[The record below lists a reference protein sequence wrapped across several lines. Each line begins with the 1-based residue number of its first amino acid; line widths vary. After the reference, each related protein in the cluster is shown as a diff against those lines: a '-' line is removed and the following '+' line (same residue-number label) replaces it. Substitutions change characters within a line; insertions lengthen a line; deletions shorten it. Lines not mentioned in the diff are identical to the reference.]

1 MGSYTFRIYDRNGG
15 VTPVPNLF
23 IDQYMPGA
31 DGNFVKVYLLG
42 LSEATENGSISGD
55 LLSSKLGLIE
65 SDIIKAWEYWE
76 SAGVVRFSNSDK
88 NNVSIEFVN
97 LYSLNN
103 INRTSSPYDNT
114 HTPEFIVS
122 KLNNPKL
129 KDMFESIEKLIG
141 RIMSPKEISM
151 YLSWIDDYG
160 FTPEVIT
167 LLTEYCKSKNKVD
180 TRYIEKVAIA
190 WHDSNI
196 KSADE
201 AQVYIAQHEGKF
213 NNYRLVFDF
222 LGLKENEIMKPQEE
236 FLDKWFNIWGFTLEM
251 VLEACKICSLR
262 INEPNF
268 SYIDGILTNWYKK
281 DVKTT
286 KQIDTADTRK
296 KSKNVNFKAPVT
308 TFNSYDQRSYDI
320 KDLERKLFGID
331 EDTNDGQ

>member
-1 MGSYTFRIYDRNGG
+1 MGSYTFGIFRGRQGATLI
-15 VTPVPNLF
+15 PNLF
-23 IDQYMPGA
+23 IEDYMPNA

-42 LSEATENGSISGD
+42 LLEATEHSSISGD
-55 LLSSKLGLIE
+55 QLSSKLGIIE

-76 SAGVVRFSNSDK
+76 SMGLVTISKSGSDIVNIEFANLFDI
-88 NNVSIEFVN
+88 NNVNKKLLPSGSA
-97 LYSLNN
+97 Y
-103 INRTSSPYDNT
+103 
-114 HTPEFIVS
+114 TPEFIHS

-129 KDMFESIEKLIG
+129 KDMFESIEKLVG
-141 RIMSPKEISM
+141 RMLSPKEISM

-190 WHDSNI
+190 WHDANI
-196 KSADE
+196 KTAED
-201 AQVYIAQHEGKF
+201 AQKSIAQYEGRF
-213 NNYRLVFDF
+213 DNFRLVLDF

-236 FLDKWFNIWGFTLEM
+236 LLDKWFNTWGFNLEM

-268 SYIDGILTNWYKK
+268 SYIDGILSNWYKK
-281 DVKTT
+281 GVKVIKDIEALGT
-286 KQIDTADTRK
+286 KK
-296 KSKNVNFKAPVT
+296 KSKNVGFKAPVT

-320 KDLERKLFGID
+320 KDLERKLFGIN
-331 EDTNDGQ
+331 EDTEDEQ